1 VPVARRSLSLP
12 EQVEAMVNYIVDAP
26 AEDASDKL
34 KFVYPYKVAPHPSG
48 CPWIV
53 ICVQTRARPNAG
65 FRHAR
70 FRV

>member
-1 VPVARRSLSLP
+1 
-12 EQVEAMVNYIVDAP
+12 MVNYIVDAP